1 MIYDIRL
8 VLTHFYAQSA
18 DVGRHRLRVVPI
30 DIPECQSVISWS
42 LTGDPTPS
50 ERRDSLDFF
59 GNKASFIAHDIQHDA
74 MQIKMKARVERK
86 PHMPAADLS
95 PAVRDLQQDICR
107 VSDLKPA
114 SPHHFLG
121 SSPRIQPSA
130 EVTDYAHGVSKS
142 AGTTKSAAWQMCE
155 ALHHDLLFD
164 DRATTVDTPLEVAFA
179 QKRGVCQDFAHIM
192 IAGLRGIGI
201 PARYVSGYLRTQPPE
216 GQARLEGADAMHAWV
231 SVWCGGNLGWVELDP
246 TNGIEVN
253 TDHIVVGY
261 GRDYTD
267 VSPIKGML
275 RSTGQAS
282 VSQAVD
288 VKSIETV

>member
-8 VLTHFYAQSA
+8 LLTHSYAQSA

-30 DIPECQSVISWS
+30 AIPGFQSVTSWS

-59 GNKASFIAHDIQHDA
+59 GNTNSFVAHDIQHNA
-74 MQIKMKARVERK
+74 MQIEMKARVERK
-86 PHMPAADLS
+86 PQMPAADLS
-95 PAVRDLQQDICR
+95 SALRDLQQDICR

-121 SSPRIQPSA
+121 PSPRIQTSA
-130 EVTDYAHGVSKS
+130 EVTEYAHGVTKS
-142 AGTTKSAAWQMCE
+142 AETTKSAAWQMCE
-155 ALHHDLLFD
+155 ALHRDLQFD
-164 DRATTVDTPLEVAFA
+164 GTATTVDTPLEIAFT

-201 PARYVSGYLRTQPPE
+201 PARYVSGYLRTHPPE
-216 GQARLEGADAMHAWV
+216 GQVRLQGADAMHAWV

-288 VKSIETV
+288 VISIES